1 MLGCHSYL
9 MCKCSQGG
17 LTPADQLTLYTG
29 RVQACLGSAAPICW
43 GEGGHTGHFL
53 NREGDQEEPNK
64 IAKLS

>member
-17 LTPADQLTLYTG
+17 LTPAGQLTLYTG
-29 RVQACLGSAAPICW
+29 RVQAVPLLSAGVKEDTLA
-43 GEGGHTGHFL
+43 TSS